1 MSAEAIAMLATN
13 TPTTIFFWH
22 GNQQPSSAENT
33 SFAMVIELSVS
44 TSYRTHSDGSLATI
58 REQKHKEVFQH
69 HPLVI
74 TGSTR
79 HNYPLW

>member
-13 TPTTIFFWH
+13 TPTIIFFWH

-33 SFAMVIELSVS
+33 SFAMVTELSVS

-58 REQKHKEVFQH
+58 REKKHKEVFQIATH
-69 HPLVI
+69 
-74 TGSTR
+74 
-79 HNYPLW
+79 W